1 MKKYFNNKIL
11 TLTMLAIVLTFS
23 ACQKEQEEATDPA
36 VENTF
41 DEGNISGQATANS
54 ISGLITR
61 DAAERMAKKFN
72 ETYKTSNASQYVAFS
87 TKDLGNYMDLIRK
100 KYKSD
105 SVYVSFGI
113 YDAKTAVKKS
123 DIGRITVF
131 FMGKNNNTK
140 TGNIKSQAADD
151 QTDESSNYFNH
162 GNIWP

>member
-1 MKKYFNNKIL
+1 
-11 TLTMLAIVLTFS
+11 VLTFS

-41 DEGNISGQATANS
+41 DEGNISGQATANN

-113 YDAKTAVKKS
+113 YD
-123 DIGRITVF
+123 IF
-131 FMGKNNNTK
+131 
-140 TGNIKSQAADD
+140 
-151 QTDESSNYFNH
+151 H
-162 GNIWP
+162 GQK